1 MEAFPPETF
10 LPKVQM
16 RYDVDLRQV
25 PRKVEMERRRRM
37 YISLKIEDILEAE
50 GIKPYDLLP
59 PQRIYP
65 LLSSEDKH
73 DLYTPAN
80 YLPLE
85 IFDDEEYDC
94 RCEIRYYA
102 IFGFAVWKGRYF

>member
-1 MEAFPPETF
+1 MKAFPPETF

-16 RYDVDLRQV
+16 RYDVGLKEV
-25 PRKVEMERRRRM
+25 PRKVEMERRRRA
-37 YISLKIEDILEAE
+37 YANLKIEDALEAE
-50 GIKPYDLLP
+50 CIKPYDLLP
-59 PQRIYP
+59 PESIYP

-73 DLYTPAN
+73 DFYAPAN

-94 RCEIRYYA
+94 RCEIWHYDNR
-102 IFGFAVWKGRYF
+102 VCCLKGCYFR